1 MQITYK
7 FADGTTSVAEV
18 DEEIGAF
25 IMESRRQE
33 ANDDRRQRYH
43 NYSLDSIVYEGCEYG
58 RCDEYPAEDDSDER
72 FEAAMATLTEVQ
84 RRRLSLRIKGWTFQ
98 RISDAE
104 GIDLKSCRESVHAA
118 EKKFLKVFQ
127 PDTP

>member
-33 ANDDRRQRYH
+33 SNDDRRQRYH
-43 NYSLDSIVYEGCEYG
+43 NYSLDAITYEGSEYG
-58 RCDEYPAEDDSDER
+58 RCDEYPCEDDTDER

-84 RRRLSLRIKGWTFQ
+84 RRRLSLRMKGWTFQ
-98 RISDAE
+98 RIADAE
-104 GIDLKSCRESVHAA
+104 GIDLKSCRESIHAA
-118 EKKFLKVFQ
+118 EKKFLKIFMT
-127 PDTP
+127 DTP